1 MVTRAPDLAS
11 IHRCQDA
18 VHPDTGYA
26 GIKISRCCCPDL
38 RLGLGSGRRGEGAGG
53 AWLWWRRH
61 HEQIFLIFILPVIQ
75 MCHGYLQNQFLLAV
89 RRESGII
96 GTTMADTLEQSI
108 GATTSEASSLPSWLS
123 VMDPSPPPV
132 SKERKALLFVQFEM
146 AFPRVLELMSS
157 GYTLNRAVDEIPI
170 DIDHGAFLR
179 WINKNPGRK
188 ELYKEAKEI
197 RTESWAGK
205 LVEYAEGESTAE
217 DVQRSKLKVDTLKW
231 LMGADN
237 RRAYGDVKQVELGGS
252 ISITAALAQASQRVI
267 EGVVIDAIEDK
278 TVEEDE

>member
-1 MVTRAPDLAS
+1 
-11 IHRCQDA
+11 
-18 VHPDTGYA
+18 
-26 GIKISRCCCPDL
+26 
-38 RLGLGSGRRGEGAGG
+38 
-53 AWLWWRRH
+53 
-61 HEQIFLIFILPVIQ
+61 
-75 MCHGYLQNQFLLAV
+75 
-89 RRESGII
+89 
-96 GTTMADTLEQSI
+96 MADTLEQSI
-108 GATTSEASSLPSWLS
+108 GATTIEASSLPSWLS

-237 RRAYGDVKQVELGGS
+237 RRTYGDVKQVELGGS